1 LVYFSNYDTDA
12 LLQFTLPEYYQ
23 GIRLKKKEY
32 SKWGASMSEYLNN
45 QNGATISF
53 AVLTDYA
60 VFSSVPPGSVVPQL
74 CTLHEDVYSVDYT
87 MYFRK
92 GSPLL
97 GSFNN
102 IIRRIMESG
111 LILKS
116 TNDFKASFKYV
127 NWFTNL
133 KLSSQISEND
143 HGYTVFSLYHLKV
156 GFWVTVMGYV
166 MSCIIF
172 VVELLYFKL
181 FS

>member
-1 LVYFSNYDTDA
+1 M
-12 LLQFTLPEYYQ
+12 LLHYTLPEYHQ
-23 GIRLKKKEY
+23 GIPLKKKEY
-32 SKWGASMSEYLNN
+32 STWDASMSEYLNN

-53 AVLTDYA
+53 AVVTEYA
-60 VFSSVPPGSVVPQL
+60 VFSSVPVGSVGPQL
-74 CTLHEDVYSVDYT
+74 CTLHEDIYSLDYT

-97 GSFNN
+97 GRFNN
-102 IIRRIMESG
+102 VIRRIMETG

-116 TNDFKASFKYV
+116 TNDFKTSFKYV

-133 KLSSQISEND
+133 KFPPQMNKND
-143 HGYTVFSLYHLKV
+143 HDYTVFSLYHLKV
-156 GFWVTVMGYV
+156 VFSVPVMGYV

-181 FS
+181 FN